1 MIKIFYDY
9 KIFYN
14 QKYGGPSR
22 YFLSLINSVIK
33 KGNKCLI
40 NSPVYYNEYLKM
52 VSLFKPEIVNGK
64 FLSKRLRYTTKIL
77 ELYNYLITS
86 KNLNFKNK
94 FDVYHPTYYGKSIL
108 NFFKIP
114 TVLTVHDL
122 IHEKFNK
129 NIRLKSI
136 NNKIDLIKKA
146 DKIICVS
153 KHTQNDLIN
162 IYNINKNKTVVIY
175 PGVENIFI
183 NKDKDR
189 VQLKLNPYILYVG
202 TRNKYKNYQNFLKA
216 FMISNK
222 LKNDF
227 KIVFFGGGN
236 FTKIEQNYFVEIGI
250 KKNNIDYYEG
260 DDNVLKQFYLNA
272 SALIYPSLYEGFG
285 SVPLEAMNFGCPVV
299 SSNASCLPEVQGN
312 GSLKFDPNSIEDIK
326 SKLEDILYSEELKK
340 KQVKLGNERV
350 KKFTWEECAN
360 QTISTY
366 KNII

>member
-1 MIKIFYDY
+1 M
-9 KIFYN
+9 
-14 QKYGGPSR
+14 S
-22 YFLSLINSVIK
+22 
-33 KGNKCLI
+33 
-40 NSPVYYNEYLKM
+40 
-52 VSLFKPEIVNGK
+52 
-64 FLSKRLRYTTKIL
+64 
-77 ELYNYLITS
+77 
-86 KNLNFKNK
+86 
-94 FDVYHPTYYGKSIL
+94 
-108 NFFKIP
+108 
-114 TVLTVHDL
+114 
-122 IHEKFNK
+122 
-129 NIRLKSI
+129 
-136 NNKIDLIKKA
+136 
-146 DKIICVS
+146 
-153 KHTQNDLIN
+153 
-162 IYNINKNKTVVIY
+162 
-175 PGVENIFI
+175 
-183 NKDKDR
+183 
-189 VQLKLNPYILYVG
+189 VG